1 MRFGGQETERQ
12 GHGAPVRRR
21 SWRNGRHRALRSVLM
36 TALTLAIAAVSIAA
50 AAITLDTLD
59 GTYTV
64 GEPPGRVEVLFFSFP
79 G

>member
-1 MRFGGQETERQ
+1 
-12 GHGAPVRRR
+12 
-21 SWRNGRHRALRSVLM
+21 VLM